1 MQEKKV
7 GIVSTVNW
15 TKKESVLSTGHGLPT
30 TGALAVKN
38 ALCSLAYAYL
48 LLMSN
53 DGIPLGCSRLQVIS
67 QAQASVGSPRP
78 FWQQI
83 MEPVKLG
90 RF

>member
-1 MQEKKV
+1 MASLMLVPYALGTEKKV

-53 DGIPLGCSRLQVIS
+53 DGIPLGCSRLQ
-67 QAQASVGSPRP
+67 
-78 FWQQI
+78 QI

-90 RF
+90 